1 MIIKTKRTMWWT
13 TPRLWTSPTSQV
25 TTDKK
30 VDGSPNIAKGKT
42 DPKFNSGV
50 VRLVTAINSMQHLFE
65 LLTV

>member
-30 VDGSPNIAKGKT
+30 EDGSPNIAKGKT
-42 DPKFNSGV
+42 DPSFN
-50 VRLVTAINSMQHLFE
+50 F
-65 LLTV
+65 